1 MYSYKL
7 KEITHYLSNFLDYK
21 IKNRG
26 VKMKNKQLKLFS
38 VLLTLLMI
46 FSALPIVG
54 SAETSNL
61 IADIPAK
68 ETTGATFRLGV
79 VSDAHL
85 DGDATETKLTVKN
98 MTKALSTMQNLGVD
112 ALVMD
117 GDMVY
122 NDTRDTVPENLY
134 SALKGLVETNGT
146 FTLSGAMDEDGKT
159 FVADTT
165 DGKKPIIYSMGNH
178 EFPLSGTNE
187 TLVAASKELF
197 TAQTGRKPAHVMKI
211 NGYTFIAGEP
221 LDYLLDYRIT
231 AEEFVMNEILEAE
244 KDGTNK
250 PIFYLQHE
258 AVYGTVIESPS
269 TASDNTEEFKN
280 FLQQHPRVVVFS
292 GHSHAIIEDPRTIWQ
307 DGFTAIANSQIGG
320 GSVSGGSAS
329 DSMGLNYTG
338 SQAIMMDLT
347 EKTDGTDVSVYRLNL
362 LTNEVIGTPFEF
374 TIDGTANETF
384 VYNNDR
390 YNAGISKA
398 SFKEGST
405 LTINSSNRQGF
416 KFTYKTTDVVLT
428 EGADAAWLQ
437 DNYVHAYR
445 VVLKNK
451 DKNVLEQNFRVFSDI
466 FEDESSRVSSKSVTF
481 SNSLNM
487 GTNYELSVY
496 ALTPF
501 TTNIAADSLEESGVV
516 PVKYE
521 FKTATDF
528 TDAEKE
534 AIAENGG
541 INVALNKTVYTAASA
556 SSNKGNLVNGKYNDK
571 VTPGTY
577 SSDSEVA
584 LPSGETV
591 AGAANQGGDWFMIDL
606 GRRYNI
612 AKVKAWPSSAASNGY
627 MMDFAIQVSNVEDFS
642 DYEEFGRFSADVNN
656 TTPQVF
662 DGDGGAYRYVR
673 MKKTKN
679 TYFTIGELE
688 VFAKV
693 ETPSDLVG
701 PKVISAS
708 RVDDKTIALS
718 FADKIDEGTL
728 LASGAVL
735 LRKTDGTVI
744 TPSSITLTGADE
756 WDGGYDATI
765 SFSENLPSGS
775 LTLEIAGSV
784 GTITGTTFVDTV
796 ELPIAGK
803 ALAINKSY
811 SKKRTNVNV
820 AKGKAVYAGNTNNQE
835 EASKLVD
842 GLYTNIVAPADSY
855 SGETVALPS
864 GNTTAGATSNAD
876 DWFVIDL
883 LRRYKISE
891 IVVHPRSTS
900 QAAGYMHG
908 FVIEGSNDESF
919 ANAVPLG
926 KVENNDP
933 DVDGTTAV
941 SFDVGGAG
949 YRYIRLRKTVGTY
962 HVYSEIEVFAD
973 MTITDVARGK
983 SAETRYYLTS
993 GSIKFDGKYLLD
1005 GNTTSSSYG
1014 WRVPSKQNVEMPNNT
1029 IIDLGSEYP
1038 LETAEI
1044 YSYQSASVYKRH
1056 IDVYGY
1062 SAAAGNPG
1070 ITTKNDSS
1078 DAVKLFGTGSTFDT
1092 KSKTFDFR
1100 QGSYQYVVLSKTADE
1115 ATWLTEFKA
1124 FVVNPEA
1131 YSAVVNDNNTI
1142 TISFTDK
1149 MEIATLIENNFTI
1162 DGVALSNPHV
1172 TIGWDGGYDV
1182 TFDYDGT
1189 IANGQTLT
1197 ISDKVRNL
1205 NGIEMASA
1213 QTLTLEADT
1222 FTVVCGGEKVEKIK
1236 AGASHDVIASYVPS
1250 VSGKTVLYV
1259 ALKSGNA
1266 LVSCARSE
1274 ATTVTAGEI
1283 ATITVTGVIPK
1294 AGEKLCIYLWE
1305 DGTLKPVDES
1315 LTLTE

>member
-1 MYSYKL
+1 
-7 KEITHYLSNFLDYK
+7 
-21 IKNRG
+21 
-26 VKMKNKQLKLFS
+26 MKKKTVKLFS

-79 VSDAHL
+79 VSDSHL
-85 DGDATETKLTVKN
+85 DGDAAETALTVKN
-98 MTKALSTMQNLGVD
+98 MTKALNAMQTLGVD
-112 ALVMD
+112 ALVMN

-122 NDTRDTVPENLY
+122 NDTRDAVPENLY
-134 SALKGLVETNGT
+134 NVLKGLVETNGT

-159 FVADTT
+159 FVSDTT

-187 TLVAASKELF
+187 ALVTASKELF
-197 TAQTGRKPAHVMKI
+197 TTQTGRAPAHVMKI
-211 NGYTFIAGEP
+211 NGYTFITGEP
-221 LDYLLDYRIT
+221 LDYLLDYRGT
-231 AEEFVMNEILEAE
+231 EEFVMNEILEAE

-269 TASDNTEEFKN
+269 SASDNTEEFKN
-280 FLQQHPRVVVFS
+280 FLKQHPRVVVFS

-338 SQAIMMDLT
+338 SQAIMIDLT
-347 EKTDGTDVSVYRLNL
+347 EKTDATDVSVYRLNL
-362 LTNEVIGTPFEF
+362 LTDEVIGTPFEF

-405 LTINSSNRQGF
+405 LTINSNSRQGF

-466 FEDESSRVSSKSVTF
+466 FEAESSHAASKSVTF

-501 TTNIAADSLEESGVV
+501 TTNIAADSLEASGVV

-521 FKTATDF
+521 FKTEADF

-534 AIAENGG
+534 SIAENGG

-577 SSDSEVA
+577 SSGSTVP
-584 LPSGETV
+584 LPSGETT
-591 AGAANQGGDWFMIDL
+591 AGAANQGEDWFMIDL

-627 MMDFAIQVSNVEDFS
+627 MMNFAIQVSNVEDFS
-642 DYEEFGRFSADVNN
+642 SYTSLGSFAEDVNN

-718 FADKIDEGTL
+718 FADKIDESTL

-735 LRKTDGTVI
+735 VRKTDGTAI

-756 WDGGYDATI
+756 WDGGYDATVL
-765 SFSENLPSGS
+765 FSENLPSGS

-803 ALAINKSY
+803 VLTINKSY
-811 SKKRTNVNV
+811 SKERTNVNV

-855 SGETVALPS
+855 SGAEVALPS
-864 GNTTAGATSNAD
+864 GNTTAGATSNAN
-876 DWFVIDL
+876 DWFMIDL
-883 LRRYKISE
+883 GRRYKVSSV
-891 IVVHPRSTS
+891 VVHPRSTN

-908 FVIEGSNDESF
+908 FVIEGSNDETF
-919 ANAVPLG
+919 VNAVPLG
-926 KVENNDP
+926 EVKNNDP
-933 DVDGTTAV
+933 NVDGTTAV

-983 SAETRYYLTS
+983 STEWGAAYSTLT
-993 GSIKFDGKYLLD
+993 GDKAVD
-1005 GNTTSSSYG
+1005 GNTSTAWRLAGLTSAITNL
-1014 WRVPSKQNVEMPNNT
+1014 V
-1029 IIDLGSEYP
+1029 IDLGGEYP
-1038 LETAEI
+1038 VEVAQLYRAS
-1044 YSYQSASVYKRH
+1044 SYTSKDYTLFN
-1056 IDVYGY
+1056 VYGY
-1062 SAAAGNPG
+1062 SASATKPATTGTPENPTATLF
-1070 ITTKNDSS
+1070 TTTGLSASS
-1078 DAVKLFGTGSTFDT
+1078 EY
-1092 KSKTFDFR
+1092 FDFN
-1100 QGSYQYVVLSKTADE
+1100 QGSYQYLVLSKPNKKAL
-1115 ATWLTEFKA
+1115 ALAEFKA

-1131 YSAVVNDNNTI
+1131 YSAVINDDNTI

-1149 MEIATLIENNFTI
+1149 MEITTLVENNFTI
-1162 DGVALSNPHV
+1162 DGVALSNPKV
-1172 TIGWDGGYDV
+1172 TTDWDGGYDV

-1213 QTLTLEADT
+1213 QTITLEADT
-1222 FTVVCGGEKVEKIK
+1222 FTVVCDGEKVEKIK
-1236 AGASHDVIASYVPS
+1236 AGASHDVTATF
-1250 VSGKTVLYV
+1250 VSEKTGNVKLYV
-1259 ALKSGNA
+1259 AVKKGNTFISCV
-1266 LVSCARSE
+1266 VSE
-1274 ATTVTAGEI
+1274 NTPVTAGET
-1283 ATITVTGVIPK
+1283 ATITLMGVTPK
-1294 AGEKLCIYLWE
+1294 AGEKICIYLWE
-1305 DGTLKPVDES
+1305 DGTLKPVCES